1 MKTKYQNKLILTV
14 CFIFFIFF
22 QSFSKEINWGKKKSA
37 VYSIL
42 SNDNSYSD
50 ITSEEC
56 SKFNN
61 LLIASCYSAI
71 STWHSDGYTEYFI
84 FDNEQFYFANIV
96 VYNNSIFPDG
106 KTLYQ
111 TMEDMWNIGS
121 DKVSENKWIDNR
133 NGLYKDIISMRMLE
147 GNKFLLALECVKK

>member
-1 MKTKYQNKLILTV
+1 MKTKNQNKLILIV
-14 CFIFFIFF
+14 CLIFFNFF

-42 SNDNSYSD
+42 SSDNSYSD
-50 ITSEEC
+50 ITSEQC

-61 LLIASCYSAI
+61 LLTASCYSAI
-71 STWHSDGYTEYFI
+71 STLHSDGYTEYFI

-96 VYNNSIFPDG
+96 VYNNSTFPDG

-111 TMEDMWNIGS
+111 TMEGMWNLAL
-121 DKVSENKWIDNR
+121 DKVSVNKWIDNR
-133 NGLYKDIISMRMLE
+133 NSLYKEIISMRMLE
-147 GNKFLLALECVKK
+147 GNKFIMTNECVKK